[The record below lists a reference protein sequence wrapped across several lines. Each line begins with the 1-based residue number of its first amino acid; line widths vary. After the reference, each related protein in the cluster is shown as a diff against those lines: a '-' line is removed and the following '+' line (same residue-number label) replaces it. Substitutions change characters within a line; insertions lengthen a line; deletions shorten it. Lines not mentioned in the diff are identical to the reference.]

1 MINKRQLREWISN
14 FIFVSCELSADLRDD
29 VEGGVAELEVPED
42 ILKVLNRRGILF
54 FSGGRTFF
62 EYKSWVGPVLVELFG
77 ENDPRKSMR
86 LTLKKS
92 RHEKQ

>member
-1 MINKRQLREWISN
+1 MINKWKLREWIN
-14 FIFVSCELSADLRDD
+14 DFIFMSCELSADLRAD
-29 VEGGVAELEVPED
+29 VDGGVAELEVPAD
-42 ILKVLNRRGILF
+42 ILEVLNRRGILF

-62 EYKSWVGPVLVELFG
+62 EYKSWVGPVLVEVFG

-86 LTLKKS
+86 LTLQKS